1 MPTVSKFSYLK
12 SVLKGSALSAIAGI
26 PLTSEN
32 YSLVV
37 KLLQERF
44 GRKEAI
50 VEYFKLQNLPKTGNK
65 FADIQQVSESI
76 EEVLRQL
83 EAQGELCYST
93 RECSYIVMFLVL
105 TLM

>member
-1 MPTVSKFSYLK
+1 MPAVSKFSYLK

-50 VEYFKLQNLPKTGNK
+50 VESSYFK
-65 FADIQQVSESI
+65 
-76 EEVLRQL
+76 
-83 EAQGELCYST
+83 
-93 RECSYIVMFLVL
+93 
-105 TLM
+105 

>member
-1 MPTVSKFSYLK
+1 MAGILGYIQATIHEQQTMPAVSKFSYLK
-12 SVLKGSALSAIAGI
+12 SMLKVSALSAIAGI

-50 VEYFKLQNLPKTGNK
+50 VESLYFKLQSESCNK
-65 FADIQQVSESI
+65 FADNST
-76 EEVLRQL
+76 
-83 EAQGELCYST
+83 GE
-93 RECSYIVMFLVL
+93 
-105 TLM
+105 

>member
-1 MPTVSKFSYLK
+1 MNSRLPAVLKFSYLK
-12 SVLKGSALSAIAGI
+12 SMLKVSALSAIAGI

-50 VEYFKLQNLPKTGNK
+50 VDT
-65 FADIQQVSESI
+65 
-76 EEVLRQL
+76 
-83 EAQGELCYST
+83 
-93 RECSYIVMFLVL
+93 SYK
-105 TLM
+105 